1 MNLEDHHH
9 HHNHQQQQNN
19 QHQSSLLTTPTLS
32 SSSANSTA
40 VAMADISAHSTPKL
54 GRFSPERHH
63 QGGRG
68 SEAPRTPTPFKRAL
82 AEVYR
87 GREPLSNTPQTP
99 TKRVED
105 ITEIIKKDLED
116 LTDLS
121 FNRSVDHQV
130 LYNSAYFKVDTVPV
144 LSFTIIPDPDFYPE
158 SRISD
163 PTTKE
168 EREKLLILPF
178 FRQKFHKIQNY
189 FILNR
194 YRKTVSQLTKNYST
208 FLTKNCH

>member
-1 MNLEDHHH
+1 LSDTAPQQGVTAPRH
-9 HHNHQQQQNN
+9 HHNHHQQN

-32 SSSANSTA
+32 SANSTA
-40 VAMADISAHSTPKL
+40 VAKADISAHSTPKL
-54 GRFSPERHH
+54 GRFSTERHH
-63 QGGRG
+63 QGQG

-130 LYNSAYFKVDTVPV
+130 LFNSAYF
-144 LSFTIIPDPDFYPE
+144 
-158 SRISD
+158 
-163 PTTKE
+163 
-168 EREKLLILPF
+168 
-178 FRQKFHKIQNY
+178 
-189 FILNR
+189 
-194 YRKTVSQLTKNYST
+194 
-208 FLTKNCH
+208 

>member
-9 HHNHQQQQNN
+9 NHQQHQQNH
-19 QHQSSLLTTPTLS
+19 QHQSSLLTTPTLI
-32 SSSANSTA
+32 SSSANNSTA
-40 VAMADISAHSTPKL
+40 AAMADISAHSTPKL

-130 LYNSAYFKVDTVPV
+130 LYNSTYFKYGNNLT
-144 LSFTIIPDPDFYPE
+144 YY
-158 SRISD
+158 SRYG
-163 PTTKE
+163 TGTKA
-168 EREKLLILPF
+168 LP
-178 FRQKFHKIQNY
+178 
-189 FILNR
+189 
-194 YRKTVSQLTKNYST
+194 
-208 FLTKNCH
+208 